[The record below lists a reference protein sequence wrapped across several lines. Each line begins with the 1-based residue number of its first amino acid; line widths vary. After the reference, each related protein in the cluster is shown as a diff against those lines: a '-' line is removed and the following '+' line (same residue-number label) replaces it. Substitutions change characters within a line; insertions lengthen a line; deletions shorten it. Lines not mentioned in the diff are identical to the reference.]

1 METEA
6 AQLSEARFSLTLLG
20 RSLVPDDLAIGF
32 AGNLSVRVGDVVAI
46 TPSAVPYDEI
56 TPGDICVV
64 GLDGRAIGHN
74 GRMLSSETP
83 MHLAVY
89 ASTAAA
95 AVVHTHS
102 AEVVALSTV
111 ATELPAIHYAIVGLG
126 GPVRVVPYV
135 RFGSGA
141 VAEGAAAALEGRSA
155 AILQNHGAITYGASL
170 EEAYH
175 RARLLEWLAR
185 VYRLAQSHGTPRIL
199 SADELAEVA
208 AESHRRRYGLADAPL
223 LESS

>member
-1 METEA
+1 MEPDP
-6 AQLSEARFSLTLLG
+6 AQLSHARSSLALLG

-56 TPGDICVV
+56 GPEDICVV
-64 GLDGRAIGHN
+64 GLDGVAIEHN

-89 ASTAAA
+89 AATPAQ

-102 AEVVALSTV
+102 PEVVALSTV

-141 VAEGAAAALEGRSA
+141 LAEGAAAALEGRSA

-185 VYRLAQSHGTPRIL
+185 VYRLATSHGTPRNT
-199 SADELAEVA
+199 
-208 AESHRRRYGLADAPL
+208 
-223 LESS
+223 